1 MMGRGV
7 GVVGLAMAGD
17 WFAILVVLGD
27 GWTVFGSVGRD
38 KGVDEGV
45 VVVSVGLGGC
55 SAVWDPASG

>member
-1 MMGRGV
+1 M
-7 GVVGLAMAGD
+7 GLAMAGD